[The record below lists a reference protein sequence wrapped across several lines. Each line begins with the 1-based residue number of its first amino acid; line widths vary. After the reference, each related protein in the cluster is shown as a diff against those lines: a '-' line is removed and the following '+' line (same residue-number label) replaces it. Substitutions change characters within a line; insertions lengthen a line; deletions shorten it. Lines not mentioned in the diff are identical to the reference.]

1 MILTILL
8 ILQTTVVIGQDGQDS
23 APQPCTNKNGTAV
36 NSESCACGT
45 SVCTSATGLFC
56 LASLSTCNTKIMCSV
71 SDGSS
76 INSGNCACGTSDCDA
91 STGLFCSALSNTCG
105 EVATSNKFV
114 VTAGTGCTTNGACF
128 QSLNY
133 PNNHG
138 EDEQC
143 SITVQ
148 SVSAGETLNS
158 LAFNTESC
166 CDKLIVKGTEYDGTT
181 GPSGVAVAVN
191 DVFTWS
197 SDGSEQRSGFEV
209 CLFGAC
215 LETGGSEANA
225 DTCGCGTA
233 ACSSSTGLFCTA
245 ATNTCSQCRSDQIV
259 VDNVCTCPASMFN
272 SCVDNVC
279 TCTNPGVY
287 KKLLLDHCTDG
298 GDGWRT
304 AVNEYECGDGFDRLN
319 LTIDSDS
326 ARKATFQSQG
336 HAFTETWTGGVTG
349 CYIYTNDQS
358 PWFNDANEGVKGSD
372 QDSFGGHICVQDCR
386 SDQIVVGNVC
396 TDCRSDQIGVDNVCT
411 CPASTFESPNGCT
424 KSGVYK
430 TQVTGSCYDDA
441 GWRRAV
447 NEYECGDGFDRLGE
461 VVDDEYFRLVYQ
473 SQGHAFQEDSTNVV
487 SGCYIWKDD
496 NSPWFNIATTIMNTF
511 DVDKEFIVGHI
522 CVQDC
527 RSDQIVVDNV
537 CNTTCSSTSH
547 SCTFGSLKSSPDS
560 ITCSSSTCTDSECC
574 NAATTCDGT
583 GITENHALISGGS
596 ANGGTAGLPGATEA
610 EGNTIEFTCDHL
622 TVATDTTVATI
633 TYTCGSDG
641 FVTFDADC
649 PTSPPSYNGAPDNA
663 AVPQAPSQTCSSTSH
678 SCTFGS
684 LKSSP
689 DSITCSSSTCTDSE
703 CCNAPI
709 INSET
714 SVGDIRKNTALDK
727 KQKMMQFKAVAIA
740 RKTKPSTITEI
751 EDAYPDKLMR
761 QKRERVKASKM
772 ELIKDDLPEVYATI
786 KKRMKSKIEYVV
798 AEYYPSE
805 TMDCDGLE
813 DGIPNCCSYDFSQDM
828 DTTVMVG
835 LEETVGAWSVLCNG
849 ITIVSKQT
857 RKSLTNETLGSA
869 NYDMQCWN
877 GEQFG
882 NNVAISTGGEHACG
896 SYRVLV
902 GSQFID
908 GITWTCIAEYQK
920 MQTSEGHLRVD
931 QLKTGDRIKMANG
944 KYTTVQKIK
953 KKAAPRHA
961 LHEVECNGATA
972 HLTDNHVY
980 RCNNRWHHPKNRG
993 RRLSES
999 DETIDVYSIQ
1009 TENHCKDR
1017 LLTSSGLEIEP
1028 WDGREAGADRPYFYD
1043 ETGYRR
1049 NCMTV

>member
-1 MILTILL
+1 ML
-8 ILQTTVVIGQDGQDS
+8 ILVV
-23 APQPCTNKNGTAV
+23 V
-36 NSESCACGT
+36 
-45 SVCTSATGLFC
+45 
-56 LASLSTCNTKIMCSV
+56 
-71 SDGSS
+71 
-76 INSGNCACGTSDCDA
+76 
-91 STGLFCSALSNTCG
+91 ALRL
-105 EVATSNKFV
+105 V
-114 VTAGTGCTTNGACF
+114 
-128 QSLNY
+128 
-133 PNNHG
+133 
-138 EDEQC
+138 
-143 SITVQ
+143 
-148 SVSAGETLNS
+148 
-158 LAFNTESC
+158 
-166 CDKLIVKGTEYDGTT
+166 
-181 GPSGVAVAVN
+181 
-191 DVFTWS
+191 
-197 SDGSEQRSGFEV
+197 R
-209 CLFGAC
+209 
-215 LETGGSEANA
+215 
-225 DTCGCGTA
+225 
-233 ACSSSTGLFCTA
+233 
-245 ATNTCSQCRSDQIV
+245 RRDQIV
-259 VDNVCTCPASMFN
+259 
-272 SCVDNVC
+272 
-279 TCTNPGVY
+279 
-287 KKLLLDHCTDG
+287 
-298 GDGWRT
+298 
-304 AVNEYECGDGFDRLN
+304 
-319 LTIDSDS
+319 
-326 ARKATFQSQG
+326 
-336 HAFTETWTGGVTG
+336 
-349 CYIYTNDQS
+349 
-358 PWFNDANEGVKGSD
+358 
-372 QDSFGGHICVQDCR
+372 
-386 SDQIVVGNVC
+386 
-396 TDCRSDQIGVDNVCT
+396 VDNVCT

-430 TQVTGSCYDDA
+430 TLFTGNCDDGND

-447 NEYECGDGFDRLGE
+447 NEYECGDGVDRLHAAGDTDW
-461 VVDDEYFRLVYQ
+461 DDRPVRT
-473 SQGHAFQEDSTNVV
+473 EDWPPGVT
-487 SGCYIWKDD
+487 GCYL
-496 NSPWFNIATTIMNTF
+496 NNVNTPWFNTNISVPIQKSCDHTDRF
-511 DVDKEFIVGHI
+511 PESWQPDKWRCI

-537 CNTTCSSTSH
+537 CTDTTCSSTSH
-547 SCTFGSLKSSPDS
+547 SC
-560 ITCSSSTCTDSECC
+560 
-574 NAATTCDGT
+574 
-583 GITENHALISGGS
+583 IS
-596 ANGGTAGLPGATEA
+596 
-610 EGNTIEFTCDHL
+610 
-622 TVATDTTVATI
+622 
-633 TYTCGSDG
+633 
-641 FVTFDADC
+641 
-649 PTSPPSYNGAPDNA
+649 
-663 AVPQAPSQTCSSTSH
+663 
-678 SCTFGS
+678 GS

-703 CCNAPI
+703 CCNAPASQTPSPSPPASACAFDNGMYVNSGNCACGTSVCTSSTGLVCTAATNTCA
-709 INSET
+709 INPET